1 MDEQIQVVLAVLK
14 GDLSLAGAGRGMG
27 CPRRRWGSWRDRFA
41 DAGQAGISVWPLAD
55 PLFDRE
61 VPT

>member
-1 MDEQIQVVLAVLK
+1 MLAVLK
-14 GDLSLAGAGRGMG
+14 GELPLAGQHAGMG
-27 CPRRRWGSWRDRFA
+27 CPLATVGNWRDRFA